1 MIINILSITFI
12 IIFFSILFYLF
23 RKNIVGSTLTNLN
36 LIKEEKTNEYN
47 AKIFQKNVSKMET
60 DELENSDIKITNIQ
74 IGDLN
79 GNFKEIF
86 KFNEKIY
93 VYLDYELPSEGIYFF
108 YVDIELSDEDKSR
121 KIDLNKYIKRTN
133 TGKTDDNPII
143 FLILGNNDSK
153 EINIKNIKIIVYKAG
168 NYELPVYDINQ
179 TVNII
184 IEGEDEEILKNKLN
198 NSNNNNKKVIENN
211 LLNSNIFV
219 NLDENMECIE
229 LINDLYKKLKIQSS
243 DLFPNIQEN
252 IDKLKKCSDKDYTD
266 ADYLLKYYN
275 SKK

>member
-1 MIINILSITFI
+1 M
-12 IIFFSILFYLF
+12 FFSILFYLLN
-23 RKNIVGSTLTNLN
+23 RNSIGNKLINLN

-47 AKIFQKNVSKMET
+47 AKIFHKNVSNMEL
-60 DELENSDIKITNIQ
+60 DKLKNNNVIKITNIQ
-74 IGDLN
+74 IGDQE

-93 VYLDYELPSEGIYFF
+93 VHLDYELPLEGIYFF
-108 YVDIELSDEDKSR
+108 YVDIDLSEEEKNR
-121 KIDLNKYIKRTN
+121 KIDLNKYIKRTK
-133 TGKTDDNPII
+133 TGVTGEEPIS
-143 FLILGNNDSK
+143 FLILGNNDSE

-179 TVNII
+179 NVNII
-184 IEGEDEEILKNKLN
+184 IEPEDEEILKNKLN
-198 NSNNNNKKVIENN
+198 NNN
-211 LLNSNIFV
+211 NSNIKLVQVNQLVNNSNFI

-243 DLFPNIQEN
+243 DLFPIVKEN

-266 ADYLLKYYN
+266 ADYLLKYYDSN
-275 SKK
+275 K